1 MVVSLRD
8 KRNYR
13 INEKLKE
20 KYIMNNKLRTIKELR
35 QQILIDPFSKRKQ
48 DKVNIIVAPMNLG
61 KTYATFNSYIFDFMS
76 DGVEKIIVT
85 APQKI
90 ILQQSEDSYD
100 NMLGKNGIRTFD
112 KDSFNKFMFC
122 KTPCVLLVTNLFL
135 IKNKEKILELKNKL
149 NNKFAIIADEIH
161 YAGTTKAQY
170 VIPNTGYKDTKNHKY
185 RFSNILVDLSK
196 ESKNILALTAT
207 PLWEQKELPK
217 SIDLYGMPQ
226 GSYHILND
234 EHDAPK
240 EREFLSFCSRLGGIK
255 LIDNWLVNDAN
266 QSAPILQKLI
276 NDSQIG
282 LSQYWKQTDNLKENL
297 MNQIVGTPFEKE
309 VGENLD
315 TRTITQIVVGAT
327 YEGKSSDSSR
337 NINEVVDELKNVL
350 RSNKKHLKR
359 FKDKKIILSV
369 HSKENVLSNLQGKS
383 WTLNDEEVFDL
394 LETGDIE
401 FLITVDKLKMG
412 FNLDRISHMSQVR
425 RRAQIEVVTNTVIQS
440 LGRGNRSFF
449 GLKNCNSIEDVIKLM
464 KELTGYN
471 NIKIALATYASHLNT
486 HYAVLP
492 DVPIYQ
498 AAKLNYEMN
507 YSCQEPNSYGTCTC
521 DHTCEDPFC
530 TNA

>member
-1 MVVSLRD
+1 
-8 KRNYR
+8 
-13 INEKLKE
+13 
-20 KYIMNNKLRTIKELR
+20 MNNKLRTIKELR

-61 KTYATFNSYIFDFMS
+61 KTYATFNNYIFDFMS

-112 KDSFNKFMFC
+112 KDSFNNFIFC

-412 FNLDRISHMSQVR
+412 FNLDRITHMSQVR
-425 RRAQIEVVTNTVIQS
+425 RRKQIEVVTNTVIQS

-449 GLKNCNSIEDVIKLM
+449 GLKNCNSIEDAIKLI
-464 KELTGYN
+464 KKLIDYP
-471 NIKIALATYASHLNT
+471 NIRNALSIYFNHFNT

-492 DVPIYQ
+492 DLPIYQ
-498 AAKLNYEMN
+498 QAKVNYEMN
-507 YSCQEPNSYGTCTC
+507 YSSQEPNSYGSCTC

>member
-1 MVVSLRD
+1 
-8 KRNYR
+8 
-13 INEKLKE
+13 
-20 KYIMNNKLRTIKELR
+20 MNNKLRTIKELR

-61 KTYATFNSYIFDFMS
+61 KTYATFNNYIFDFMS

>member
-1 MVVSLRD
+1 
-8 KRNYR
+8 
-13 INEKLKE
+13 
-20 KYIMNNKLRTIKELR
+20 MNNKLRTIKELR
-35 QQILIDPFSKRKQ
+35 QQILIDPFSKRVQ

-61 KTYATFNSYIFDFMS
+61 KTYATFNNYIFELKKN
-76 DGVEKIIVT
+76 GVEKIIVT

-100 NMLGKNGIRTFD
+100 HMLGKNGIRTFD
-112 KDSFNKFMFC
+112 KDSFNKFIFC
-122 KTPCVLLVTNLFL
+122 KTPCVLLVTNSFV
-135 IKNKEKILELKNKL
+135 IKNQEKILELKNKL
-149 NNKFAIIADEIH
+149 NNKFALIADEIH
-161 YAGTTKAQY
+161 YAGTTEAQY
-170 VIPNTGYKDTKNHKY
+170 VVSNTGYKETSSHKY
-185 RFSNILVDLSK
+185 RFSNILVKLSK
-196 ESKNILALTAT
+196 GSKNIIALTAT

-217 SIDLYGMPQ
+217 HKDVYGMPQ

-234 EHDAPK
+234 EHTTPK

-255 LIDNWLVNDAN
+255 LVDKWLVNDTH
-266 QSAPILQKLI
+266 QSAPILEKLI
-276 NDSQIG
+276 NDPKIG
-282 LSQYWKQTDNLKENL
+282 LSQYWKQTDNVKENL
-297 MNQIVGTPFEKE
+297 MNQIVGTQF
-309 VGENLD
+309 ENLVKD
-315 TRTITQIVVGAT
+315 LDPRTITQIVVGAT
-327 YEGKSSDSSR
+327 YQNKSSDSSR
-337 NINEVVDELKNVL
+337 NIDEVVDELKNVL

-359 FKDKKIILSV
+359 FQDKKIILSV
-369 HSKENVLSNLQGKS
+369 HSKGNYLSDLQGNS

-412 FNLDRISHMSQVR
+412 FNLNRISHMSQVR

-471 NIKIALATYASHLNT
+471 NIKIALANYASHLNT